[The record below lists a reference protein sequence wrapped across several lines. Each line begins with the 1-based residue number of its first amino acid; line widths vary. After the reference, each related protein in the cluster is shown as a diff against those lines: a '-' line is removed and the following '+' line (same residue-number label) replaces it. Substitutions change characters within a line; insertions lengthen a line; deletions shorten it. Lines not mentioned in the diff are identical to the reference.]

1 MRCSLPALVL
11 LARLATG
18 LPPFLRPKDAEA
30 EPGGH
35 GMDMMPEPLQDA
47 RLGSFIDEV
56 VAPARERARALDDKV
71 VVGARNA
78 SAALECAHESG
89 ESARRV
95 LEEADHRLLII
106 GAGPAGLAAAV
117 RAARGGIAP
126 LVVARDGGQLES
138 TSAVDNYPGFAD
150 GIDAVEL
157 LLSLQRQATR
167 FGAEFREG

>member
-1 MRCSLPALVL
+1 M
-11 LARLATG
+11 
-18 LPPFLRPKDAEA
+18 
-30 EPGGH
+30 
-35 GMDMMPEPLQDA
+35 
-47 RLGSFIDEV
+47 
-56 VAPARERARALDDKV
+56 

-95 LEEADHRLLII
+95 LEEADHRLLIM

-117 RAARGGIAP
+117 YAARGGMAP

-138 TSAVDNYPGFAD
+138 TSAIDNYPGFAD

-167 FGAEFREG
+167 FGLSLIHI